1 MKENNYISVLDGFL
15 RAKIYLWMINV
26 ILYVRSFRVAE
37 FSLLAGILLMGVSI
51 LCSSAINRKGWITS
65 WMISF
70 CACFIYLICYIWAG
84 YAGLIIPMGE
94 ILEADSNPANGII
107 LMLYTVAFWGTAVAV
122 RIVSGIF
129 CSVMNKSDSSRRN
142 TCCKVIKYDD
152 CAVPS
157 FILQIIYLDSNCS
170 IIRLMICSASSGL

>member
-1 MKENNYISVLDGFL
+1 MKENNYISVLDGLL

-37 FSLLAGILLMGVSI
+37 FFLLAGILLTGVSI

-94 ILEADSNPANGII
+94 ILEADSNPANGIF
-107 LMLYTVAFWGTAVAV
+107 LMGYTVVFWGTAVAIRV
-122 RIVSGIF
+122 ISGVFYSVLNRFIF
-129 CSVMNKSDSSRRN
+129 SKMD
-142 TCCKVIKYDD
+142 T
-152 CAVPS
+152 
-157 FILQIIYLDSNCS
+157 YL
-170 IIRLMICSASSGL
+170 

>member
-26 ILYVRSFRVAE
+26 ILYVGSFRVAK
-37 FSLLAGILLMGVSI
+37 FFLMAGILLMGVSI

-129 CSVMNKSDSSRRN
+129 CSVMNKSDSSRRE
-142 TCCKVIKYDD
+142 T
-152 CAVPS
+152 
-157 FILQIIYLDSNCS
+157 YL
-170 IIRLMICSASSGL
+170 